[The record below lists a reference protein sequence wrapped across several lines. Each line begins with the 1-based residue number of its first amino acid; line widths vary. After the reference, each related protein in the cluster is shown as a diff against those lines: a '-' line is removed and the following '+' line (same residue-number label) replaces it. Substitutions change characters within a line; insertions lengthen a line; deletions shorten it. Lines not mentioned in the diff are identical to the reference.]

1 MSMGLNEEGKTS
13 NKIGPERKPG
23 QASNV
28 IRFLGGRSTLF
39 VLVSILLIGFIILIY
54 NRISFIFY
62 PITVFFST
70 VVLPVLLATIA
81 YYLLRPILRLLEKI
95 RISRIW
101 GILILFLG
109 VAGLVTL
116 LVFLVYPFLKIQFHN
131 LVEEFPTYFSELLI
145 NTDTFLRSS
154 IFASYYEGLD
164 INVNTILE
172 SIQGNIGK
180 LFTDTI
186 GGIASGV
193 TSFISALTGFVLAIV
208 TVPFI
213 LFYLLKDGEKLP
225 KHILKMLPPR
235 MRDDAKIIFHDA
247 DRQISSYV
255 QGQILVAICIGIMV
269 SIGFFIIGMK
279 YALLLGVLA
288 MFTSVVPY
296 LGPIIAITPAAII
309 AIVTSPLMLI
319 KLAVVWTIVQL
330 VEGKFISPQIMG
342 KSLHIHPITIIF
354 VLLTAGSIFGV
365 AGVILGIPGYA
376 LLKVVVTHLFE
387 LFKMRYNRY
396 EPNENLHYEH
406 SDSQEAEEEK

>member
-1 MSMGLNEEGKTS
+1 MGLNEEGKTT
-13 NKIGPERKPG
+13 NRIEADRKPG

-39 VLVSILLIGFIILIY
+39 VLISILLIGLIILIF

-81 YYLLRPILRLLEKI
+81 YYLLRPVLRLLEKI
-95 RISRIW
+95 KIPRIW

-145 NTDTFLRSS
+145 NTDAFLRSS

-164 INVNTILE
+164 INVNMILE

-180 LFTDTI
+180 LFTDTL
-186 GGIASGV
+186 GGIATGV

-255 QGQILVAICIGIMV
+255 QGQILVAMCIGIMV

-296 LGPIIAITPAAII
+296 LGPIIAITPAVII

-376 LLKVVVTHLFE
+376 LLKVVVTHLFK

-396 EPNENLHYEH
+396 EANENLHYEH
-406 SDSQEAEEEK
+406 SDSQEAEEEKW